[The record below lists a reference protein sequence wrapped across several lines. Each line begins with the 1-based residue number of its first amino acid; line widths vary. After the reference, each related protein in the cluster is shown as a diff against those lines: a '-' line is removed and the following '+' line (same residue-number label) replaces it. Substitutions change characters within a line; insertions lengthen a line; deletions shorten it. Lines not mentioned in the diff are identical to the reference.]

1 MATTKKQQQWAANYN
16 AKAYDEI
23 KMRFNK
29 GEKERIV
36 AEAKKRGLSLNR
48 LVTVALEKYLYPDQ
62 K

>member
-23 KMRFNK
+23 KIRFKK
-29 GEKERIV
+29 GEKECVI

>member
-16 AKAYDEI
+16 AKTYDDI
-23 KMRFNK
+23 TIRFDK
-29 GEKERIV
+29 GEKERIID
-36 AEAKKRGLSLNR
+36 EAKKRGLSLNR